1 MILDPDDL
9 PASGLVV
16 DEDRG
21 GLPYHLIHGESLV
34 AAAAW
39 AAGAAGVDLLDLTTP
54 WDVAAERGTPLVL
67 HDALCP
73 MTPAD
78 FIARC
83 VEICS
88 MRDAPVVAV
97 RPVTDTVKEV
107 SDDVL
112 GATVDRDALVA
123 VCSPIVLPPRVV
135 ARLAEDGGLPALPTL
150 DFAGLL
156 GWLRSSYDVEL
167 VEAPAEARRVGS
179 DEDVRVLEALTDP
192 RDTDADGILGAGRD
206 RI

>member
-1 MILDPDDL
+1 MSLDPDDG
-9 PASGLVV
+9 PAASGAVV

-21 GLPYHLIHGESLV
+21 GLPYHLVHGESLV

-54 WDVAAERGTPLVL
+54 FEVAAERATPFVL

-73 MTPAD
+73 MTPPA

-83 VEICS
+83 VEACL

-107 SDDVL
+107 EAGVL
-112 GATVDRDALVA
+112 GGTVDRDALVA
-123 VCSPIVLPPRVV
+123 VCSPIVLPPALV
-135 ARLAEDGGLPALPTL
+135 ARLAEQGGLAALPTL
-150 DFAGLL
+150 DFVGLL
-156 GWLRSSYDVEL
+156 DWLRSTSDVEL
-167 VEAPAEARRVGS
+167 VEAPPEARRVAS

-192 RDTDADGILGAGRD
+192 RDGDG
-206 RI
+206 

>member
-1 MILDPDDL
+1 MTTDPDET

-21 GLPYHLIHGESLV
+21 GLPYHLVHGESLV

-54 WDVAAERGTPLVL
+54 WTVAADRATPLVL

-73 MTPAD
+73 MTPAG

-83 VEICS
+83 VEICT

-97 RPVTDTVKEV
+97 RPVTDTVKQV
-107 SDDVL
+107 DDGML
-112 GATVDRDALVA
+112 GATIDRDALVA
-123 VCSPIVLPPRVV
+123 VCSPIVLPPRLV
-135 ARLAEDGGLPALPTL
+135 AELAANGGLPALPTL

-156 GWLRSSYDVEL
+156 GWLRTSYDVQL
-167 VEAPAEARRVGS
+167 VDAPAAARRVAS
-179 DEDVRVLEALTDP
+179 DEDVRVLEAMTDP
-192 RDTDADGILGAGRD
+192 RGTEG
-206 RI
+206 

>member
-1 MILDPDDL
+1 MTLDSYDV

-21 GLPYHLIHGESLV
+21 AMPYRLVHGESLV
-34 AAAAW
+34 ATAAW
-39 AAGAAGVDLLDLTTP
+39 AVGAAGVDLLDQTTP
-54 WDVAAERGTPLVL
+54 WEVAVDRGTPLVL

-73 MTPAD
+73 MTPPD

-83 VEICS
+83 VEACS
-88 MRDAPVVAV
+88 MRDVVVVGV

-107 SDDVL
+107 ADGRL
-112 GATVDRDALVA
+112 GTTVDRDALMA
-123 VCSPIVLPPRVV
+123 VCSPIVLPPAVV
-135 ARLAEDGGLPALPTL
+135 ADVGEHGGFAWLAAEAGL

-167 VEAPAEARRVGS
+167 LDAPPAARRVAN
-179 DEDVRVLEALTDP
+179 DDDLRVLEALTDP
-192 RDTDADGILGAGRD
+192 VR
-206 RI
+206 